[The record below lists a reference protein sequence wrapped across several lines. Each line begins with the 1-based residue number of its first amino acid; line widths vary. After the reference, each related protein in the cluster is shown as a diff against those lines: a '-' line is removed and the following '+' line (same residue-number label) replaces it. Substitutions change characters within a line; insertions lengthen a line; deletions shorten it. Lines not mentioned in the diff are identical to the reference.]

1 MRNVLHCTCGSKFGA
16 LAALFLRVVVGVI
29 FLVHGWQKLQN
40 GIPGTAGFLATLGFP
55 APEFFAVLLIAAEV
69 IGGALLIIGLY
80 THWAAKILAIVALVA
95 LVTVHLGKG
104 FSVATGGYEFILLIL
119 AATLSVMAMGGGKWS
134 VDAHLKK

>member
-1 MRNVLHCTCGSKFGA
+1 MRNILHCNCGPKFA
-16 LAALFLRVVVGVI
+16 PLASLFLRVVVGVI
-29 FLVHGWQKLQN
+29 FLVHGWQKLQ
-40 GIPGTAGFLATLGFP
+40 GGVPGTAGFLATLGFP

-119 AATLSVMAMGGGKWS
+119 AASLSVMALGGGRWS